1 MALQTHRRRRSGG
14 KYQPSAK
21 RRTAGGDQ
29 ELCRVNPSS
38 LADADALKERLTS
51 RWSRRKQRL
60 GDLISS
66 MMENDRMPCKFI
78 AY

>member
-1 MALQTHRRRRSGG
+1 MALQAHRQRRSGG

-21 RRTAGGDQ
+21 TAGDDQ

-38 LADADALKERLTS
+38 LADAEALKERLTS
-51 RWSRRKQRL
+51 RWCRRKQRL
-60 GDLISS
+60 RDLISS
-66 MMENDRMPCKFI
+66 MMENDRMSRKFI